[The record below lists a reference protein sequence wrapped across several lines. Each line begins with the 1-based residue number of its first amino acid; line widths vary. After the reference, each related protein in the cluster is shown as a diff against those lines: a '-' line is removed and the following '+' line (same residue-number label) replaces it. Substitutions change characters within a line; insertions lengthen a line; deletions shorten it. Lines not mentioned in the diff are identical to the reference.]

1 VINTPS
7 SVTYPRPGDLD
18 NFTMGSDISP
28 ATITIP
34 AQLIAER
41 ANREWQQLL
50 VDMWGIV
57 EYITGSY
64 FSL

>member
-1 VINTPS
+1 MTNTPP

-28 ATITIP
+28 AMITIP

-50 VDMWGIV
+50 GDTWSIV